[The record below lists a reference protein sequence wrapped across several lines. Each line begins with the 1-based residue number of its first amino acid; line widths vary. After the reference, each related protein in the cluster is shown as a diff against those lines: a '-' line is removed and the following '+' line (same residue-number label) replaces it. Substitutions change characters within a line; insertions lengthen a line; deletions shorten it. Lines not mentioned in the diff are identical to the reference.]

1 MASIPGIA
9 AILAANAAASP
20 VPPKISTLLFLVI
33 QIIAKRLTNFPS
45 SHRLSWVGKG
55 RDHKDTKNT
64 KKDRS
69 QLSS

>member
-33 QIIAKRLTNFPS
+33 EQLP
-45 SHRLSWVGKG
+45 KG
-55 RDHKDTKNT
+55 
-64 KKDRS
+64 
-69 QLSS
+69 